1 MLGERSLILDSSTW
15 TEERLPIHSAKSEQK
30 FPDGFWDFFANYE
43 ISIKLR
49 VGFGSIVGQ
58 VW

>member
-1 MLGERSLILDSSTW
+1 MLGERSLILDSSSW
-15 TEERLPIHSAKSEQK
+15 PEERLPILSAKSEQK
-30 FPDGFWDFFANYE
+30 FPDGFLVFFANYE
-43 ISIKLR
+43 ISIKLQ